1 MKESVIL
8 EKSVLI
14 KFLLEM
20 KCRKGIVNMSEQ
32 IIKEKLDWYDEERL
46 LRISVSVYAC
56 VCEKYFLIVNKCLI
70 A

>member
-20 KCRKGIVNMSEQ
+20 KCRKGIGNMSEQ

-56 VCEKYFLIVNKCLI
+56 VCVICVYIYIYIN
-70 A
+70 